1 MEDLILPSG
10 NLEQEEENLEVIKR
24 ISANCELNVVTD
36 SGMVFWMWMSD
47 LAPKKLSI
55 DLLSMERWD
64 RVQGAPVNEG
74 AAAV

>member
-24 ISANCELNVVTD
+24 ISPNCKLNVVW
-36 SGMVFWMWMSD
+36 MVFWMSISD

-55 DLLSMERWD
+55 DLLSMDRWE